1 MKAIFGFFVVGLFLS
16 GCSATGGSTNSVGE
30 APEKVSDDTVAE
42 ANDDGM
48 YCRREHVLRGSRLK
62 TMVCKTTAQRTE
74 EERMQQRNREGI
86 RRMQDASSNARGQEV
101 FGSGN

>member
-1 MKAIFGFFVVGLFLS
+1 MKAILGFFVVGLFLS
-16 GCSATGGSTNSVGE
+16 GCSATGGSAGPTE
-30 APEKVSDDTVAE
+30 DAPEKVETVAE

-62 TMVCKTTAQRTE
+62 TMVCKTTAERTE
-74 EERMQQRNREGI
+74 EERAQQRNREGI